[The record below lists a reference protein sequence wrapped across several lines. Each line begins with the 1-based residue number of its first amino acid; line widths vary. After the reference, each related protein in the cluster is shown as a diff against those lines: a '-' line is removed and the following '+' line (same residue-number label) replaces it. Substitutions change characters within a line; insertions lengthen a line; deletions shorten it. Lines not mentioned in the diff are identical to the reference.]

1 MGESDKKKKFII
13 LTITFLLGVIIGS
26 LLTVLLFP
34 TQCPVPKIEE
44 GAVESLNI
52 EKEKDDECSTEQ
64 ISLEQQLT
72 SSDINVPLPV
82 SQCSIVVDIAGA
94 VNSPGVYCFK
104 EGAKIVDVVERAQG
118 FAKDV
123 AYKYVSMKMNLSD
136 LITNHQKLYIPF
148 EEDVYCEVKNL
159 QYMDIKEAPKQEVV
173 PNNNQSDSTQTC
185 ININSATKERLISLN
200 GVGESTAQ
208 KIIDGRPYSKIEDIL
223 NVSGIGQATYDKFKN
238 EICVY

>member
-1 MGESDKKKKFII
+1 MDESTDKKKFIVPAI
-13 LTITFLLGVIIGS
+13 AFFIGLIIGS
-26 LLTVLLFP
+26 LLTILLFP
-34 TQCPVPKIEE
+34 TQCPVPQTEE
-44 GAVESLNI
+44 EVVEQLNI
-52 EKEKDDECSTEQ
+52 EDGSSTEE
-64 ISLEQQLT
+64 ILVEQQSIT
-72 SSDINVPLPV
+72 SDTNVSLPI

-94 VNSPGVYCFK
+94 INNPGVYCFK

-148 EEDVYCEVKNL
+148 EEDVYCEIKNL
-159 QYMDIKEAPKQEVV
+159 QYTDIKEGPKQQAA

-185 ININSATKERLISLN
+185 ININSATKERLTSLN

-208 KIIDGRPYSKIEDIL
+208 KIIDGRPYSKVEDIL